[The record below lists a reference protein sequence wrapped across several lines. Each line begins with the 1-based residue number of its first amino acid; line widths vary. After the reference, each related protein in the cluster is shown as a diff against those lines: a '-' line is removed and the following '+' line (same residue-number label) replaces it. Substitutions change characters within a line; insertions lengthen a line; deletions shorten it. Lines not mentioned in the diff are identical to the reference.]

1 MIKIIGNEG
10 CSRCLMVKNILIS
23 KHIDFTYDLLK
34 DIDSKTREVYMNM
47 ATQKGMLNMPFI
59 IKDDELVDLKEV
71 I

>member
-34 DIDSKTREVYMNM
+34 DIDSKTREGYMNM